1 MYVQCTKCESVYG
14 DITNIECPHCKERSM
29 SYERDLL
36 DKYGVSEDPTFHR
49 RVCPTCNK
57 VHYTKD
63 NHTMVICE
71 SCYSGAPKHPPQ
83 TLMANGKVAST
94 KGPSFHLIPT
104 VALVKLAERFELGE
118 ERKGDK
124 AWNATSKNQE
134 CLLDRAW
141 LIERCSHIIHHAMKL
156 RDQLA
161 GLEADESPT
170 DNASAIAWG
179 GMFLICAAEALAA
192 KESNNAVHRD

>member
-1 MYVQCTKCESVYG
+1 MALVKCSYCRKEYSSAGY
-14 DITNIECPHCKERSM
+14 DSCPWCAIQKATQPTLTNSQRYCSWCGELKEGPTHTCKE
-29 SYERDLL
+29 LV
-36 DKYGVSEDPTFHR
+36 VSKINYANFTPLH
-49 RVCPTCNK
+49 P
-57 VHYTKD
+57 D
-63 NHTMVICE
+63 NTE
-71 SCYSGAPKHPPQ
+71 KHPPQ
-83 TLMANGKVAST
+83 TLMAGGKAAST

-134 CLLDRAW
+134 CLLDKAW
-141 LIERCSHIIHHAMKL
+141 LIERCSHIIYHAMKL

-179 GMFLICAAEALAA
+179 GVFLICATDALS
-192 KESNNAVHRD
+192 KEEQCNT

>member
-1 MYVQCTKCESVYG
+1 MTQHDGERTIRQAVRHYTHCVCGWVFNTDESK
-14 DITNIECPHCKERSM
+14 ECPKCLWNKNKEIAM
-29 SYERDLL
+29 SSFTTTPE
-36 DKYGVSEDPTFHR
+36 
-49 RVCPTCNK
+49 
-57 VHYTKD
+57 
-63 NHTMVICE
+63 
-71 SCYSGAPKHPPQ
+71 HPPQ
-83 TLMANGKVAST
+83 TLMAGGKAAST

-134 CLLDRAW
+134 CLMDKEWA
-141 LIERCSHIIHHAMKL
+141 IERCSHIIHHAMKL

-179 GMFLICAAEALAA
+179 GVFLICATDAIA
-192 KESNNAVHRD
+192 KQTKDESCST